1 MAAVLAAGPRAVL
14 SHRSAAALWGIRRWR
29 DSNVDVTR
37 PGSRQHRPGIRW
49 HVTNLPAD
57 EITSLAAIPVTT
69 VTRTLLDLAAVLH
82 YREVERAMNEA
93 EVQRYTDRLSLPAL
107 LARYPRRR
115 GTAAI
120 RAILDEG
127 GMGTA
132 LTRSELEERFL
143 RFLALWGLPRPEL
156 NVSIA
161 VRGVFVEADCV
172 WRRSR
177 LIAELDGRAVH
188 GTAAAF
194 ERDRARDRA
203 LNAEGW
209 RVVRITWRQLSEEA
223 RELAEDLGALLG
235 QRPSGALLGQRP
247 SGALLG
253 RRPSGALLS
262 E

>member
-14 SHRSAAALWGIRRWR
+14 SHRPAAALWGIRRWR
-29 DSNVDVTR
+29 GSNVDVTT
-37 PGSRQHRPGIRW
+37 PSSRRQRPGITW

-57 EITSLAAIPVTT
+57 EFTSLAAIPVTT
-69 VTRTLLDLAAVLH
+69 VPRTLLDLAAVLDH
-82 YREVERAMNEA
+82 RGIERAMNEA
-93 EVQRYTDRLSLPAL
+93 EVQSYTDPLSLPAL

-120 RAILDEG
+120 RAILAAAG
-127 GMGTA
+127 IGTT

-143 RFLALWGLPRPEL
+143 RFVNRWGLPQPEL
-156 NVSIA
+156 NVPIA
-161 VRGVFVEADCV
+161 LRGAFVEVDCV
-172 WRRSR
+172 WRHSR

-203 LNAEGW
+203 LNAAGW
-209 RVVRITWRQLSEEA
+209 RIVRITWRQISGEP

-235 QRPSGALLGQRP
+235 V
-247 SGALLG
+247 
-253 RRPSGALLS
+253 RRSVTATVGEPRNCLWPG
-262 E
+262 